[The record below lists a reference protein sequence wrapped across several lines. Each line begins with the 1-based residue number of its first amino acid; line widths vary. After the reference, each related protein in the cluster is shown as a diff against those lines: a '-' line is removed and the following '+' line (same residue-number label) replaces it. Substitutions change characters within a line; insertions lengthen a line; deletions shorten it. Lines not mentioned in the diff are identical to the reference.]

1 MGRLEKRVVW
11 ITGAGRRL
19 GRAMAVACA
28 REGADVVVHY
38 RSSDAD
44 AREVAD
50 EIRSLG
56 RRALL
61 VQGDHGVREEMES
74 AVKKIDDEFGR
85 LDALVNNASAYPS
98 VPFEEIGED
107 AFFDII
113 RANLYG
119 PFLCSQL
126 ALPLLKKAD
135 PGRIVNLTDWAVER
149 PYKGYSHYMASKGG
163 LATLTRALAKELAPG
178 ILVNA
183 IAPGPVLEP
192 EELTPDKRER
202 VLQRL
207 PVGRWGSPESIAQA
221 LLYLLETD
229 NLCGE
234 TIHVDGGRSIG

>member
-1 MGRLEKRVVW
+1 MARLENKVVW
-11 ITGAGRRL
+11 ITGAGKRL

-28 REGADVVVHY
+28 REGADIVVHY
-38 RSSDAD
+38 RSSEGD

-50 EIRSLG
+50 EIQSLG
-56 RRALL
+56 RKALL
-61 VQGDHGVREEMES
+61 VQGDHGNRREMAG
-74 AVKKIDDEFGR
+74 AVARIEREFGR

-98 VPFEEIGED
+98 VPFEDVDEG

-126 ALPLLKKAD
+126 ALPLLRNAD

-163 LATLTRALAKELAPG
+163 LATLTRALAKELAPAV
-178 ILVNA
+178 LVNA

-192 EELTPDKRER
+192 EELSPEKRER

-234 TIHVDGGRSIG
+234 TINVDGGRSIG